1 ASVQKPFVFPLS
13 NCCNNTALKTLGCL
27 VTGYFPEP
35 VTITWNT
42 NSSNTSTWKFPSITS
57 SSGVSFTASQVAIQG
72 KLAGQRFTCQVK
84 HDPSASHQ
92 NRTVKGEQ
100 ACISSNFTQP
110 TVKLFHSSCD
120 PSGSHTTIQLYCLIS
135 NYTPG
140 DFKVTWLKNSQ
151 EITNR
156 QSSIA
161 PSKQEG
167 KLASTYAELN
177 ITQEEWVSE
186 STFTCK
192 VTYEDS
198 IIEAHAQKCTEYEPR
213 GVSAYLIPPSPLD
226 LYFHKAPKLTCLVVD
241 LENDKVT
248 VTWSRLSKRPVQES
262 SQKVNRYYNATTSI
276 TSTLPLVTQDW
287 IEGET
292 YLCTVNYSFL
302 PKPIVRS
309 ITKTQGKREIP
320 EIYMFP
326 PPEEKGNQNKLTL
339 TCLIQNFFPKD
350 ISVQWLR
357 NKVLIPSNEHSTTV
371 PLNTSGSRTTFFIF
385 SRLEVTRADWMQNN
399 KFTCRVVHEALP
411 EPRTIEK
418 TVSKNPG
425 K

>member
-57 SSGVSFTASQVAIQG
+57 
-72 KLAGQRFTCQVK
+72 K
-84 HDPSASHQ
+84 
-92 NRTVKGEQ
+92 
-100 ACISSNFTQP
+100 
-110 TVKLFHSSCD
+110 
-120 PSGSHTTIQLYCLIS
+120 
-135 NYTPG
+135 
-140 DFKVTWLKNSQ
+140 
-151 EITNR
+151 
-156 QSSIA
+156 
-161 PSKQEG
+161 
-167 KLASTYAELN
+167 
-177 ITQEEWVSE
+177 WVSE

-198 IIEAHAQKCTEYEPR
+198 IIEAHAQKCT

-418 TVSKNPG
+418 TVSKNPELDLQDLCTEEAESEELDG
-425 K
+425 LWTSTCIFIILFLLSVSYGATVTLLKVKWVFSALLQSTPQALHDYANVLQPRA